1 MRQAAIL
8 IKCDGTATGIVP
20 VNGRDFSLEELQGM
34 VEGLIEI
41 VPLTENVIMVVNEE
55 GLIKGLPANLTGC
68 LLYGTPTHGSPIVG
82 NIVIMKEGWTDEG
95 MDLLGLTDEEITVI
109 TQELVA
115 LFERAGK
122 AKKGAKRK

>member
-55 GLIKGLPANLTGC
+55 GKGRLLPNTNA
-68 LLYGTPTHGSPIVG
+68 
-82 NIVIMKEGWTDEG
+82 
-95 MDLLGLTDEEITVI
+95 TVI
-109 TQELVA
+109 ARAQNAIFPGDYIAGNA
-115 LFERAGK
+115 LMCPSEMVK
-122 AKKGAKRK
+122 